1 MRVDSEVR
9 LTKITVSGN
18 DRTSLSFFDA
28 ELKDISTKN
37 CTLQELAQSFA
48 MKTNKL
54 LSMDM
59 FEAVDTNIEI
69 GQPKHG
75 KFDATVRINV
85 KEKGIPFLKVAS
97 YVKAG
102 ATAEVGCELQSALRN
117 PIGYGEVFKL
127 STVTTQSGAKEFMTS
142 LNIPNV
148 GPQKFDLNI
157 TAKSAMENMS
167 YYTSFKQQIDSV
179 SMEVNSQD
187 RKHQIVAEYVLRDE
201 MPVSSASSTQNTA
214 TTTTSAESKNNWN
227 LFNSTI
233 FPASAI
239 TTNTAMAS
247 LKTSLKY
254 LWTALDTRDCSMNPS
269 TGSYLQGSVEVATPP
284 GKIYSYI
291 LHYIHLN
298 ICII

>member
-1 MRVDSEVR
+1 MRADSDVR
-9 LTKITVSGN
+9 LTKITVCGN

-28 ELKDISTKN
+28 ELKDINTKD

-48 MKTNKL
+48 KKTNKL

-148 GPQKFDLNI
+148 GLISILLQNQR
-157 TAKSAMENMS
+157 S

-187 RKHQIVAEYVLRDE
+187 RKHQIVAEYALRDE

-291 LHYIHLN
+291 LYYIHLN